1 MVASSRPKPGSTW
14 RRPGDGGLVASA
26 DGLRFV
32 VPVATINAAPNPHYF
47 GLRRGATWLNAV
59 NDQYS
64 GLGAIVIP
72 GTLRDSMYILDLLL
86 NLDGG
91 QRPEMVVT
99 DNASY
104 SEIVF
109 GLFLILGYQFAPRI
123 ADLPDTRFWRLDV
136 GADYGPLNS
145 LARNRA
151 RLNRIR
157 ESWPD
162 MLRVAGSLHTG
173 AVRAYDL
180 MRMLSRDG
188 RPSRL
193 GQAFTEY
200 GRIAKT
206 LHLLRF
212 IDVDDTYRRQNSAQ
226 HNIQEGR
233 HQLAR
238 KIFHGQR
245 GELRQRYREG
255 QEDQLGALGLVLN
268 AVVLW
273 NTFYMDLA
281 VKQLRAD
288 GYPVH
293 DEDVARLSPLGFK
306 HIHFLGRYAFNPS
319 EPGQVRPLRDPASA
333 DDDDEDEE

>member
-1 MVASSRPKPGSTW
+1 MVASYLLRPGST
-14 RRPGDGGLVASA
+14 
-26 DGLRFV
+26 
-32 VPVATINAAPNPHYF
+32 
-47 GLRRGATWLNAV
+47 
-59 NDQYS
+59 
-64 GLGAIVIP
+64 
-72 GTLRDSMYILDLLL
+72 
-86 NLDGG
+86 
-91 QRPEMVVT
+91 
-99 DNASY
+99 
-104 SEIVF
+104 
-109 GLFLILGYQFAPRI
+109 
-123 ADLPDTRFWRLDV
+123 
-136 GADYGPLNS
+136 
-145 LARNRA
+145 
-151 RLNRIR
+151 
-157 ESWPD
+157 
-162 MLRVAGSLHTG
+162 LHTG

-188 RPSRL
+188 RPSRQGL
-193 GQAFTEY
+193 AFTEY

-281 VKQLRAD
+281 VKQLRTD

-306 HIHFLGRYAFNPS
+306 HIHFLGRYVFTPS

-333 DDDDEDEE
+333 DDDEDEE